1 MRILYV
7 STWLPYPPDNGAR
20 IRAYN
25 LLRYLAERH
34 EVHLLSF
41 MFSEDDEQY
50 LPVLCSLCADVRVV
64 LRDPFQLSALGTA
77 LGFLSPRPRGVV
89 GTYCRDMDR
98 AVCQVTE
105 RTLFDVHV
113 AACAVAGRYLLR
125 VPHVPR
131 LLEEQNS
138 SSRMAHES
146 YRAERRTLPRL
157 RRWVAWQKAVRYEHW
172 LFPQFDACS
181 MVSTADRDALLAAVP
196 EMAGRVIVLPNGVDL
211 ERNRPGLADPQPDTL
226 VFNGPLMYAPNA
238 EAMRFFVTEVWP
250 KVRRER
256 PHATLMITG
265 KSDGADLSW
274 LPSDGSVRM
283 CGYLEDVRPAVAG
296 SWLSVVPLCTGGGTR
311 LKILEALALGTPVVS
326 TWKGAEGL
334 DLAPGREVLIA
345 DEPGELAAR
354 TLQVLR
360 DPALRER
367 LSRNGRQAVEERYG
381 WQRIGS
387 DMDAWLRSV
396 VAARQAAHNG
406 KGAEQR

>member
-1 MRILYV
+1 MRILYA
-7 STWLPYPPDNGAR
+7 STWLPYPPDNGAK

-25 LLRYLAERH
+25 LLRYLALGH

-41 MFSEDDEQY
+41 MFSADDERY
-50 LPVLCSLCADVRVV
+50 LPVLRGLCAEVRVV
-64 LRDPFQLSALGTA
+64 VGDPFQLSPLGSA

-98 AVCQVTE
+98 AVSQVAE
-105 RTLFDVHV
+105 RTRFDVLV

-125 VPHVPR
+125 VPDVPR

-157 RRWVAWQKAVRYEHW
+157 RRWVSWQKAMRYERW

-181 MVSTADRDALLAAVP
+181 MVSAADRDALLAVVP
-196 EMAGRVIVLPNGVDL
+196 EMAGRAIVLPNGVDL

-250 KVRRER
+250 RVRRER
-256 PHATLMITG
+256 PHAALTITG
-265 KSDGADLSW
+265 KSDGADVGW
-274 LPSDGSVRM
+274 LPGDGSVQLS
-283 CGYLEDVRPAVAG
+283 GYLEDVRPAVAG
-296 SWLSVVPLCTGGGTR
+296 SWLSVVPLRTGGGTR

-326 TWKGAEGL
+326 TAKGAEGL
-334 DLAPGREVLIA
+334 DLESGREVLIA
-345 DEPGELAAR
+345 DEPDELAAR

-367 LSRNGRQAVEERYG
+367 LSRDGRRAVEQRYG
-381 WQRIGS
+381 WQRIGA
-387 DMDAWLRSV
+387 DMDTWLRSV
-396 VAARQAAHNG
+396 AAARQAAHNG
-406 KGAEQR
+406 KGTEQR